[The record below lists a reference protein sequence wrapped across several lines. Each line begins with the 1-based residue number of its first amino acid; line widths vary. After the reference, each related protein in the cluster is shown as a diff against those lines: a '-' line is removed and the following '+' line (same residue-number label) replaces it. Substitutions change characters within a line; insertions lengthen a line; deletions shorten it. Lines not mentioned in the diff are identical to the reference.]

1 LIDAQLQLIDN
12 PASVLDSVASYTA
25 MRSVRIDGDRF
36 VLNGR
41 PLQLRLVLD
50 QGYWPDSGL
59 TAPTDEALRR
69 DVELAQGDGL
79 QRRAQAP
86 EDRGSRAS
94 CTGPTRWAAGHEE
107 MPSVYRFSDQSIQ
120 RLTSEWMESI
130 ERDASHPCI
139 IAWVPFNESWGV
151 PDLPVVP
158 AQRHAIQRCITS
170 RDR

>member
-1 LIDAQLQLIDN
+1 
-12 PASVLDSVASYTA
+12 
-25 MRSVRIDGDRF
+25 RF

-41 PLQLRLVLD
+41 PLQLRLGLD

-59 TAPTDEALRR
+59 NAPNDEAPPR
-69 DVELAQGDGL
+69 DVELAQAMGFNGVRKHQKIEDPRFLYWADTLGL
-79 QRRAQAP
+79 LV
-86 EDRGSRAS
+86 
-94 CTGPTRWAAGHEE
+94 TEE

-120 RLTSEWMESI
+120 RLAAQWMEAI

-158 AQRHAIQRCITS
+158 AQRHAIQALYHL
-170 RDR
+170 